1 MTDIE
6 LVKLSRGG
14 DNVALDKLL
23 NRYKPL
29 VNAIARKYFLIGAG
43 TDDLVQEGMIGLY
56 KACINYKIDSFAS
69 FKTFAGICI
78 TRQIETAVRTSNR
91 NKNLPLN
98 TYFSISNQGKIIV
111 QQRNNDDDDG
121 EEETGIYISSNSL
134 SPEESILFKERISEI
149 NELIEKALSG
159 FEKSVL
165 KQYMT
170 GRNYIEI
177 AQNLKRDPKS
187 IDNALNRIK
196 IKLKFLRN

>member
-1 MTDIE
+1 MTDIQ
-6 LVKLSRGG
+6 LVEIARQG
-14 DNVALDKLL
+14 NTEALDKILAK
-23 NRYKPL
+23 YKPL
-29 VNAIARKYFLIGAG
+29 VNAIARKYFLVGAG

-56 KACINYKIDSFAS
+56 KACLGYKIDSSAS
-69 FKTFAGICI
+69 FKTFAAVCVK
-78 TRQIETAVRTSNR
+78 RQIEQAIRTNNR

-98 TYFSISNQGKIIV
+98 TYFSINNQGQIVV
-111 QQRNNDDDDG
+111 QQRDNSDDDG
-121 EEETGIYISSNSL
+121 EDETGIYISSNSL
-134 SPEESILFKERISEI
+134 SPEESVLFKERISEI
-149 NELIEKALSG
+149 NGLIEKALSA

-165 KQYMT
+165 IQYMT

>member
-6 LVKLSRGG
+6 LIKSARSGDSNALNELLVK
-14 DNVALDKLL
+14 
-23 NRYKPL
+23 YKPL
-29 VNAIARKYFLIGAG
+29 VNVIARKFFLIGAG

-56 KACINYKIDSFAS
+56 KACLDFKIDSPAS
-69 FKTFAGICI
+69 FKTFASLCI
-78 TRQIETAVRTSNR
+78 TRQIETAVKMNNR

-98 TYFSISNQGKIIV
+98 TYFSINNQGKIIV
-111 QQRNNDDDDG
+111 QQKNNDDDDG
-121 EEETGIYISSNSL
+121 DEENGIYINSNNL
-134 SPEESILFKERISEI
+134 SPEESMLFRERISEI
-149 NELIEKALSG
+149 NCLIESVLSV
-159 FEKSVL
+159 FEKAVL